1 MFKKI
6 LSVFCVFALAA
17 VFCAGASYAAGSAV
31 IKSCEGNVQVKAI
44 DSEKWVEA
52 KPGMALQN
60 GDSIKTGA
68 GIADVEY
75 PDKSVLKIKND
86 TNMTLSEMKDEKSGK
101 LTRKIKILMGDIWA
115 SITPGTPTKTE
126 FETPSAVAAVKGTV
140 LVLSVSPDGV
150 AQIMTTSGLVTL
162 TMGQAYSV
170 DLGNGQSVQVALN
183 PNGGVS
189 VSSLAGDITV
199 NVANGSSIAIS
210 AGSGF
215 NGAADGAAINVMS
228 GSATVTPKDG
238 TNPQTLTAGGND
250 SAVLNPDGTTGPA
263 VPFNQLPANVQSNT
277 AGLVSGTAITP
288 ATVPQQDTTGDA
300 QNLDG
305 KDIAPSNN
313 GNPTVL
319 PGGGNKGSNTDPIS
333 PSNP

>member
-1 MFKKI
+1 MFKK
-6 LSVFCVFALAA
+6 LVAVFCVLGVAA
-17 VFCAGASYAAGSAV
+17 AFCAGTSYAAGGAI

-52 KPGMALQN
+52 KPGMALKD

-75 PDKSVLKIKND
+75 ADKSVLKIKND
-86 TNMTLSEMKDEKSGK
+86 TNMTISEMKDAKSGQ
-101 LTRKIKILMGDIWA
+101 LTRKIKLMMGDVWA

-140 LVLSVSPDGV
+140 LSLSVSSTGV
-150 AQIMTTSGLVTL
+150 TQIMTTSGMVTL
-162 TMGQAYSV
+162 AMGTSYSV

-183 PNGGVS
+183 PAGGVT

-199 NVANGSSIAIS
+199 NVANGSSIQIS

-215 NGAADGAAINVMS
+215 NGAADGAAILVQS
-228 GSATVTPKDG
+228 GSATVTPADG

-250 SAVLNPDGTTGPA
+250 AAMLNPDGTVGPA
-263 VPFNQLPANVQSNT
+263 VPFYQLPANVRTNM
-277 AGLVSGTAITP
+277 AGLVGAESI
-288 ATVPQQDTTGDA
+288 VPQQDTSGDSTTI
-300 QNLDG
+300 DG
-305 KDIAPSNN
+305 KSIAPANN
-313 GNPTVL
+313 GNPYVN
-319 PGGGNKGSNTDPIS
+319 PEGGNIGDKQSVS